1 MASTDPSD
9 PLRLFSLDGKVAL
22 VGGASRGIGAAI
34 ARGLAGAGGTVTGFA
49 RSKQMEGEPVD
60 GLTYRSCDVN
70 DAAAVRSLLRQA
82 CADTGQLDIY
92 VHAAGITLPAAS
104 GTQSPAV
111 FEQTVQSNLVSAYSA
126 AIEAA
131 SKMGGGG
138 SIIYVTSIGSVL
150 GFPNNP
156 GYVAAKAGLRGLAKA
171 LALDLAS
178 RNIRVNAIAPGYIR
192 TAMTEA
198 SYQDPTLNAARMS
211 RMILPRWGSP
221 EDLVGAAIFLASDA
235 SSYITGQDLFV
246 DGGWTAK
253 GL

>member
-1 MASTDPSD
+1 MVSTVPSD

-22 VGGASRGIGAAI
+22 VGGASRGIGEAI
-34 ARGLAGAGGTVTGFA
+34 ARGLAAAGARVTAFA
-49 RSKQMEGEPVD
+49 RSAKMGGGQAA
-60 GLTYRSCDVN
+60 GLGYRSCDVN
-70 DAAAVRSLLRQA
+70 DSAAVRELVEQVRA
-82 CADTGQLDIY
+82 EARRIDIY
-92 VHAAGITLPAAS
+92 VHAAGVSVPA
-104 GTQSPAV
+104 GVGLQSPAA
-111 FEQTVQSNLVSAYSA
+111 FEQTLQTNLVSAYSA
-126 AIEAA
+126 AIEVAA
-131 SKMGGGG
+131 KMEAGG
-138 SIIYVTSIGSVL
+138 SIICITSIGSVL

-156 GYVAAKAGLRGLAKA
+156 GYVAAKSGLRGLTKS
-171 LALDLAS
+171 LAIDLAS

-221 EDLVGAAIFLASDA
+221 QDLVGAAIFLASDA